1 MNWVV
6 KRGKGADS
14 LQVADQKANKKF
26 SCVSQL
32 PVAKCYS
39 EIRE

>member
-6 KRGKGADS
+6 KREVADS

-32 PVAKCYS
+32 PIAKCYS
-39 EIRE
+39 EIRQ

>member
-6 KRGKGADS
+6 KRDKGADS
-14 LQVADQKANKKF
+14 LQVADQKANNKF

-32 PVAKCYS
+32 PIAKCYS
-39 EIRE
+39 EIR